1 MTRAPRAIDL
11 SFLSEEEAKQ
21 ILQVLE
27 RDLQLQRAEKERISK
42 LHKKKE
48 DATGLPGV
56 TGEWFEE
63 IQKRKFQKAADTG
76 RMLKQPLAHRLRKAI
91 GNDSTNAKPSSPQI
105 PHAQKRG
112 SPSILGGL
120 RTPLASLFSF
130 RKSKRQHSK
139 SQQQHTPRYD
149 CFATVA
155 HTSSIVEKM
164 AKTETHDSPLPA
176 EPANKCFDASHSE
189 TMEDNTC
196 TWNEELEKELLRVL
210 GSLDDQ
216 LAQEQ
221 CQNAVKRR
229 TPTDYGSRALEASH
243 YPSAS
248 QANLLGGLQRND
260 RSMFL
265 SNGKRTLRAK
275 EYRTPFRPRVFYD
288 TYLKG
293 RSTEDYTS
301 GDPYSARRPSLK
313 RGYSAHSL
321 GHSSAGSLQFP
332 SGPHNSGFGRKD
344 FMPSNTFSRSR
355 SFSCLERHESLTA
368 SLQHSLESNR
378 DFTEWNYCHQPRR
391 APLSSVVWN
400 TPESAECLLYPDSLL
415 RTQSLMEFDPMFQDM
430 NPYCPQEN
438 TRYGLYRSKINF
450 RRAVPCTPPFI
461 FADRPT
467 DPLYFDNWENYL
479 SHQLE
484 RNSLKPF
491 HRYSSFRG
499 RVKRKSFPSGRTD
512 EQPFWPSAHQC
523 SSDEVLP
530 PFDKDSKRIPANLMN
545 WQCAHAKQHRF
556 QQCESGAQSHL
567 SESMSSMEHPEE
579 VTNKLLLKHAEG
591 IQRISG
597 SGLSDPKCQT
607 EYAVQRQNLLHGAS
621 QNSSNIFAKHS
632 QAEKNF
638 EIFASEEVRGTDQ
651 LGKMDRGDIK
661 GGTLRRVSG
670 QVYRNTPTISQMLPA
685 MTSFAADPQDSVSL
699 KPPLS
704 LSSKMLTKPT
714 PVKDIE
720 NTPFSSIQNRNR
732 QKDEFDC
739 TANSDLDHT
748 PSPRSTTN
756 SARTPIRQR
765 SHQQGHQSESLR
777 AFTARKA
784 PVNTCSPIFGTGSDI
799 PAKGELS
806 DSCTKNIHSD
816 DRFVRHAT
824 SNSISGCPSS
834 SPPKSSVTY
843 YRKAASI
850 GGTVISEKPVSR
862 PPRQFSFKN
871 WLTGG
876 EDSETLASD
885 RIENSYSNQED
896 KSSSLILASSSL
908 STSSKDITSDPPPQA
923 KDYYQDSSHA
933 TNTTVSTSEK
943 VPVICNPDKTEISM
957 PSECEETDAGNSLK
971 QYKTTSTLTVNIEE
985 DHVEYHELISV
996 YYTLPRKRSRML
1008 CNLFLDDN
1016 KKDLDS
1022 SPVTEKFQPSQKTY
1036 EVRVKLGTVA
1046 FPSSLEKAD
1055 SSGEV
1060 AATPEQ
1066 NSNTSDEGN
1075 SGSPSVLNPIVERS
1089 QASCSPSVVHN
1100 KEAAKRMPREAP
1112 ALAFPDRVTSD
1123 GPLGIPK
1130 LSATGDKTTN
1140 DTLVR
1145 VHTAGCSSPLKEQSA
1160 DTPLNL
1166 NSLSSANA
1174 TISLC
1179 NLPVTPSTMNT
1190 KEENSL
1196 CCQPSTESTAN
1207 NNPHI
1212 LPSCSIG
1219 NNQER
1224 KCTTDAKISTAENV
1238 VKQQISAEVNERSC
1252 RKCHVIFIKGNGLQP
1267 RNESVRNSTDRA
1279 FISEIK
1285 VHSDSQNQTP
1295 QADAGSIVNSLNQ
1308 SNKSASECGKTEQEE
1323 INPNLSLYNICRDSQ
1338 RPVRTSIDNQKLS
1351 SKDDLTTTRQELPD
1365 HSATEN
1371 KLNLDCTEDKASD
1384 TEKRKGRSSIKN
1396 KLAAMYKIS
1405 RKFSSKKSV
1414 NTKPHV
1420 RNIFSQ
1426 NEAPSL
1432 EISKSHNMLI
1442 SPQIPRSFLQ
1452 IGNENQN
1459 QNSQSDGFEG
1469 TVHDKADK
1477 KSQTN
1482 RTPPLHANEIRRP
1495 FTNLCN
1501 QKRDCSTS
1509 KQNGGMQ
1516 NPAILFPKDTVPKL
1530 SSNSHVYDKSI
1541 ENYPT
1546 FSRTE
1551 NADANQKKKDGN
1563 FGEPLCFPVSSKT
1576 NSNLIKNYSK
1586 SNIHLL
1592 QNAIS
1597 STECDQHQN
1606 IKQSNRLKNPNLPC
1620 VDTVLNPSKIRE
1632 RHFSETTFSQE
1643 PHKHLASG
1651 NSLIRDGG
1659 RYSRKFKSYS
1669 ELLICD
1675 ENENWDAC
1683 DGSSKTFGSRRIVY
1697 PSVDFGIFGKEQQQA
1712 FLDNIKRSLT
1722 EGRLWRPYLL
1732 KDSSLMRKQR
1742 GYSLSTSVQLGSSF
1756 GEGNVSQEGSSP
1768 SEPADIHKDPAH
1780 YSDEDSDTT
1789 TDDEYYLNENDKESE
1804 L

>member
-1 MTRAPRAIDL
+1 
-11 SFLSEEEAKQ
+11 FE
-21 ILQVLE
+21 
-27 RDLQLQRAEKERISK
+27 
-42 LHKKKE
+42 
-48 DATGLPGV
+48 GL
-56 TGEWFEE
+56 
-63 IQKRKFQKAADTG
+63 
-76 RMLKQPLAHRLRKAI
+76 
-91 GNDSTNAKPSSPQI
+91 
-105 PHAQKRG
+105 
-112 SPSILGGL
+112 
-120 RTPLASLFSF
+120 
-130 RKSKRQHSK
+130 
-139 SQQQHTPRYD
+139 
-149 CFATVA
+149 
-155 HTSSIVEKM
+155 
-164 AKTETHDSPLPA
+164 
-176 EPANKCFDASHSE
+176 
-189 TMEDNTC
+189 
-196 TWNEELEKELLRVL
+196 LLI
-210 GSLDDQ
+210 LDDQ

-243 YPSAS
+243 YPS
-248 QANLLGGLQRND
+248 
-260 RSMFL
+260 
-265 SNGKRTLRAK
+265 RTLRAK

-301 GDPYSARRPSLK
+301 GDPYSARR
-313 RGYSAHSL
+313 
-321 GHSSAGSLQFP
+321 
-332 SGPHNSGFGRKD
+332 GFGRKD

-467 DPLYFDNWENYL
+467 DPL
-479 SHQLE
+479 
-484 RNSLKPF
+484 NSLKPF